1 MRAFTLR
8 SSTML
13 HLAFAGTI
21 LLGHSPTGHA
31 QEVRAP
37 ASASAPGAE
46 VVARLTS
53 RIVNVDPQTSRIT
66 VQGSRGETVV
76 VDVDPE
82 VGDVRLLKVGDEV
95 HVEYKGALLLSA
107 EKVDTKGVRSR
118 VEGEATTPITNGAS
132 VKLRDVEVVATVQS
146 LDRKKRQIVLR
157 GPVRSVLLQIAPDVP
172 LDKIAVGDSVRA
184 SYRAET
190 ALVITRDGKRIR

>member
-1 MRAFTLR
+1 
-8 SSTML
+8 ML